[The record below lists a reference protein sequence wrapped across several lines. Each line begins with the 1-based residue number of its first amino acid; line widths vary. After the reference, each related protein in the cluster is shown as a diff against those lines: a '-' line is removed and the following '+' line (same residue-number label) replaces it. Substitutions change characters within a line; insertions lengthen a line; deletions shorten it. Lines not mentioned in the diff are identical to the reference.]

1 MDFEYYAEIEYL
13 QRQIE
18 DMLEDA
24 DLDELREIYSV
35 VCGVVGE

>member
-1 MDFEYYAEIEYL
+1 MGFEYYAEREYL